1 MRLTERELDMM
12 RSYLIRRR
20 MYAPAPTTVQLWHP
34 WMDEFLQKIEDEL
47 TATHE

>member
-1 MRLTERELDMM
+1 MRLTARELEMM

-34 WMDEFLQKIEDEL
+34 WMDEFLQKIENEL
-47 TATHE
+47 TAINE